1 MPTNNRKLSSGL
13 GSVFGQDIDDIL
25 KDIEQGRNETYSG
38 NREELPIEDIRS
50 NPYQPRVVFNQEALE
65 ELAKSIE
72 IHGVFQPI
80 IVRKALQGYELV
92 SGERRLKASKIAG
105 KKTIPAIVVDFNET
119 EMMEISLLEN
129 IQRENLTPIE
139 EAKGYQA
146 LITHLGYT
154 QEQLAERVGK
164 SRVHV
169 TNTLR
174 LLRLPEVIQNLV
186 VDEKLSAGH
195 ARCLINLEDEDTAIR
210 LANKT
215 ISEGLSV
222 RELEKL
228 VSELKNPVRK
238 PEPAK
243 KETDPNLVNVENIIR
258 SKLQTRVDVTANK
271 VIIHYK
277 DTDNLNR
284 ILEIIGCLDGE

>member
-1 MPTNNRKLSSGL
+1 MY
-13 GSVFGQDIDDIL
+13 D
-25 KDIEQGRNETYSG
+25 
-38 NREELPIEDIRS
+38 
-50 NPYQPRVVFNQEALE
+50 
-65 ELAKSIE
+65 
-72 IHGVFQPI
+72 
-80 IVRKALQGYELV
+80 
-92 SGERRLKASKIAG
+92 
-105 KKTIPAIVVDFNET
+105 
-119 EMMEISLLEN
+119 EN

-146 LITHLGYT
+146 LITHLDYT

-174 LLRLPEVIQNLV
+174 LLRLPESIQNLV

-195 ARCLINLEDEDTAIR
+195 ARCLINLEDEETAIR

-258 SKLQTRVDVTANK
+258 SKLQTRVDVSTNK

-277 DTDNLNR
+277 DTDDLNR